1 MSETYLKDLNKLPKT
16 MASLLEGETDAVACL
31 ANASALIFDVVPDI
45 NWAGF
50 YFVKDGE
57 LVLGPFQGK
66 PACVRLKIGKG
77 VCGTAVERNETV
89 VVKDVHEFAGHIACD
104 SASQSEIVVPLHDK
118 DGKTWGVLDIDSP
131 IVNRFEGIKDVIVE
145 TAKEIEKALNA

>member
-1 MSETYLKDLNKLPKT
+1 MKNISKLPKLT
-16 MASLLEGETDAVACL
+16 ASLLDGESDVIANL
-31 ANASALIFDVVPDI
+31 ANASALIYDVLPDI

-77 VCGTAVERNETV
+77 VCGTAVERNETM

>member
-1 MSETYLKDLNKLPKT
+1 